1 MSKGTFSAE
10 QLAALESNPNVE
22 TVTPR
27 RITYTEEF
35 KRHFVEEYR
44 MGKGPRQIFR
54 ESGFDVVALGHKRIE
69 RASDRFRTQNNEG
82 RLGEQIDPVQ
92 VHTARRRER
101 LKMSDQ
107 IAQQAELIWQLQ
119 AENLELRNK
128 LARLQ
133 EA

>member
-10 QLAALESNPNVE
+10 QLNALERNPYVE

-44 MGKGPRQIFR
+44 MGKGPSQIFK

-82 RLGEQIDPVQ
+82 RLGDLIDPVQ
-92 VHTARRRER
+92 VHTARRRTR

-107 IAQQAELIWQLQ
+107 LEQQAELIWQLQ
-119 AENLELRNK
+119 AENLELKRK
-128 LARLQ
+128 LGIA
-133 EA
+133 EN